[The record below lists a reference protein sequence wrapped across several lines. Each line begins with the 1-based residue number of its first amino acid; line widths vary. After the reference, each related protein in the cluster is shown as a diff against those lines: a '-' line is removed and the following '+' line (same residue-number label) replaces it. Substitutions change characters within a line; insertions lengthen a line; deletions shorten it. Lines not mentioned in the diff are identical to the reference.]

1 MGEKIQSVSILD
13 TGERQH
19 EIYEQ
24 MLTGYNDDWFP
35 LAVQYEQSLTKIV
48 FICHCH
54 PAIGIKS
61 RLECYV

>member
-1 MGEKIQSVSILD
+1 MGKKIKSASILD

-24 MLTGYNDDWFP
+24 MLTSDNGDRF
-35 LAVQYEQSLTKIV
+35 LAVQYEQSLTKIM

-54 PAIGIKS
+54 IAIGLKS
-61 RLECYV
+61 RLECYM